1 MPQPLRF
8 TLNGVPT
15 TVAFEPGESLLEVLR
30 ERCGITT
37 VKDACRPQGQCGA
50 CLALVDGKPKT
61 TCALPADKAQG
72 KEIVTLEG
80 LDAGERELLARGFVA
95 AAGLQCGFCTPGIA
109 LRTKRLLDEDPEI
122 DLGRPHG
129 DSGDS
134 GDGRDGGDGDPDAGR
149 AAIARAL
156 SGHLCRCTGYQKIV
170 DAVVTIAQARR
181 GAVPPPEPLRQGGVG
196 ASLARHEGE
205 AMVLGERPFVDDLRL
220 EDVAPKR
227 DVGPMLHGVVV
238 LAPVTRETGTHA
250 RLDHLDTTAAA
261 AMPGVVRVATAA
273 DVPGQRFYGLIY
285 DDWPGLVAVGEEV
298 RSAADVV
305 AVVAAETD
313 RQARAAAAKVEV
325 ALTPLPGVY
334 DPEDALAPDA
344 PLVNPRHASN
354 VLSRTRFVR
363 GDVDAALAASAF
375 VVRETFETQRIEH
388 AFLEPE
394 AALAVPRPGYAAA
407 TGRVGEPATEPPAAL
422 DDRVA
427 ADPLASKLHL
437 YTQGQGVFDDRRQ
450 VAAYLGVPEERVHVE
465 LVPNGGAFGG
475 KEDLTVQAHAALL
488 AHLTGR
494 PVKVRLNRE
503 ESVRMHP
510 KRHPIRM
517 TYEVGCDA
525 AGHLTAVRAHLVGD
539 TGAYASVGGKVLE
552 RAAGHAC
559 GPYRVPAADVHAVA
573 VMTNNPP
580 CGAMRGFGANQAAFA
595 IEGCLDRLADLTGMD
610 PWELRWRNAVVQ
622 GDRLVTGQ
630 VLDKPLGLRETLEAV
645 RPAYERAR
653 AAGHPVGIAAGLKN
667 TGLGN
672 GAVELGK
679 ARLVVGDDGTVTL
692 YNGYTEMGQGL
703 FTVLTQFASEVA
715 GLPARA
721 FLPRVDATFD
731 LAVGQ
736 TTGSRATLFGG
747 RAVTEAAR
755 ALAGA
760 LAAAEATGLSR
771 GEALRSL
778 AGQVFAGDVTV
789 DDTDPPGTKPDP
801 KVHTSYGLATQVVE
815 LDAHGRLLRVVA
827 AHDVGRAVNP
837 ALVEGQIEGAV
848 AMGLGYA
855 LTEELP
861 CDHGVPVTHSMRELG
876 LIRAQ
881 GIPRVDVHLVEV
893 PEPEGPFGAKGVG
906 EIGLVPTAAAVAGAV
921 AAHAGATGAQRP
933 ARLPMKDTPA
943 AKALGVGRIR
953 AKGSDPADWR

>member
-1 MPQPLRF
+1 MSEPLRF
-8 TLNGVPT
+8 TLNGVPM
-15 TVAFEPGESLLEVLR
+15 VVDREPGESLLEVLR
-30 ERCGITT
+30 ERCGIST

-50 CLALVDGKPKT
+50 CLALVDGQPKT
-61 TCALPADKAQG
+61 TCALPAEKAAG
-72 KEIVTLEG
+72 KEVVTLEG
-80 LDAGERELLARGFVA
+80 LDARERDLLARGFVA

-109 LRTKRLLDEDPEI
+109 LRTKHLLDGAPEI
-122 DLGRPHG
+122 DLG
-129 DSGDS
+129 
-134 GDGRDGGDGDPDAGR
+134 GGDPGVGR

-170 DAVVTIAQARR
+170 DAVVSIARARR
-181 GAVPPPEPLRQGGVG
+181 GELPPPEPLRAGGVG

-205 AMVLGERPFVDDLRL
+205 ALVLGERPFVDDLRL
-220 EDVAPKR
+220 PPGA
-227 DVGPMLHGVVV
+227 GPMLHGVVV
-238 LAPVTRETGTHA
+238 LAPVTPETGTHA
-250 RLDHLDTTAAA
+250 RLEALDTAAAA

-273 DVPGQRFYGLIY
+273 DVPGRRFYGLIY
-285 DDWPGLVAVGEEV
+285 DDWPGLVAVGEEI
-298 RSAADVV
+298 RSAADCV
-305 AVVAAETD
+305 AVVAAETE
-313 RQARAAAAKVEV
+313 RQARAAAAEV
-325 ALTPLPGVY
+325 RVTLTPLPGVY
-334 DPEDALAPDA
+334 DPEEALAPDA

-375 VVRETFETQRIEH
+375 VVRETFETQRVEH

-394 AALAVPRPGYAAA
+394 AALAVPRAGYPAA
-407 TGRVGEPATEPPAAL
+407 GGPVGGDLGEP
-422 DDRVA
+422 
-427 ADPLASKLHL
+427 LAGKLHL

-450 VAAYLGVPEERVHVE
+450 VAAYLGLPEERVHVE

-494 PVKVRLNRE
+494 PVKVKLSRG

-525 AGHLTAVRAHLVGD
+525 EGRLTAVRAYMVGD

-559 GPYRVPAADVHAVA
+559 GPYRVPAADIHAVA
-573 VMTNNPP
+573 AMTNNPP

-595 IEGCLDRLADLTGMD
+595 MEGCLDRLADLSGVD
-610 PWELRWRNAVVQ
+610 PWEIRWRNAVVQ

-630 VLDKPLGLRETLEAV
+630 VLDKPLGLRETLDAV

-653 AAGHPVGIAAGLKN
+653 AAGRAVGIACGLKN

-672 GAVELGK
+672 GAVEMGR
-679 ARLVVGDDGTVTL
+679 ARLVVAEDGTVTL
-692 YNGYTEMGQGL
+692 FNGYTEMGQGL
-703 FTVLTQFASEVA
+703 FTVLTQFASEVS
-715 GLPARA
+715 GLPARL
-721 FLPRVDATFD
+721 FVPRVDATFD
-731 LAVGQ
+731 LDVGQ

-747 RAVTEAAR
+747 RAVEVAAR
-755 ALAGA
+755 KLVAALEEARAGG
-760 LAAAEATGLSR
+760 LDGEA
-771 GEALRSL
+771 ALRSL
-778 AGQVFAGDVTV
+778 AGRVFAGDVTV
-789 DDTDPPGTKPDP
+789 DDTDPPGARPDP

-815 LDAHGRLLRVVA
+815 LDEAGHLARVTA

-861 CDHGVPVTHSMRELG
+861 CERGVPVTHSMRELG
-876 LIRAQ
+876 LIRAS
-881 GIPRVDVHLVEV
+881 GMPRVDVLLVEV

-921 AAHAGATGAQRP
+921 AAHAKSTGAARP
-933 ARLPMKDTPA
+933 KRLPMKGTPA
-943 AKALGVGRIR
+943 ARALGVGRIR
-953 AKGSDPADWR
+953 AKRHAAPRPEP